1 MIVDVQIEVL
11 DHRNIAVTLRNIIE
25 RDVGHDARL
34 AQPEPPNSVNRRM
47 SLLLMLLLSLQP
59 DIVREP
65 QVQTLMRELVRDAR
79 AGFEHREGA
88 AFIVRSATGNF
99 YSIEWP
105 SNGALDS
112 ARWTGAIP
120 AGTVAIAH
128 THPTHLPMP
137 SNIDAVTARGVH
149 IPVYV
154 VTPAK
159 ITRTDGGEGVVVAEW

>member
-1 MIVDVQIEVL
+1 
-11 DHRNIAVTLRNIIE
+11 
-25 RDVGHDARL
+25 
-34 AQPEPPNSVNRRM
+34 M
-47 SLLLMLLLSLQP
+47 SLFLMLLLSLQP

-120 AGTVAIAH
+120 PGTVAIAH

-137 SNIDAVTARGVH
+137 SKIDIATARGVH
-149 IPVYV
+149 VPVYV

-159 ITRTDGGEGVVVAEW
+159 ITKTDGGEPVVVAEW